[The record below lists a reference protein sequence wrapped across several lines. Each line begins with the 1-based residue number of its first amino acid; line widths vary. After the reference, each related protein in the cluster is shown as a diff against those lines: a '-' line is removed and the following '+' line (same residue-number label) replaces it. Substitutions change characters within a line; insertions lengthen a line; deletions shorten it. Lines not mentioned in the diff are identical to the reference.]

1 MRPTSI
7 ELNTSMTKL
16 RLGVSEELYPH
27 VHTLIREIEALR
39 RKDEKSDNLILKV
52 RDTLGDW
59 NMYNFQILELI
70 SSHFNEMGDE
80 NANDR

>member
-7 ELNTSMTKL
+7 ELNTSMRKL

-39 RKDEKSDNLILKV
+39 KI
-52 RDTLGDW
+52 
-59 NMYNFQILELI
+59 
-70 SSHFNEMGDE
+70 NEEGDE
-80 NANDR
+80 DVNDR

>member
-7 ELNTSMTKL
+7 ELNTSMRKL

-39 RKDEKSDNLILKV
+39 KI
-52 RDTLGDW
+52 
-59 NMYNFQILELI
+59 
-70 SSHFNEMGDE
+70 NEMGDE
-80 NANDR
+80 DDDDR

>member
-7 ELNTSMTKL
+7 ELNTSMRKL

-39 RKDEKSDNLILKV
+39 KITE
-52 RDTLGDW
+52 
-59 NMYNFQILELI
+59 E
-70 SSHFNEMGDE
+70 GDE
-80 NANDR
+80 NDNDR

>member
-7 ELNTSMTKL
+7 ELNTSMRKL

-39 RKDEKSDNLILKV
+39 KI
-52 RDTLGDW
+52 
-59 NMYNFQILELI
+59 
-70 SSHFNEMGDE
+70 NEEGDE
-80 NANDR
+80 DDDDR